1 MYNKAYKKKRKSKI
15 PFITACLVICI
26 LAAAVVIVKNKYT
39 VKTVYVEGNLHYTQ
53 EEIQN
58 FVMQGPLGDN
68 SLYLSFVYRNKGIEN
83 IPFVDVMDVN
93 ILSPDTIK
101 IVVYE
106 KALAGYIQYM
116 DSYMYFD
123 KDGCVVEC
131 SDVKTAG
138 VPQIA
143 GLTFEYMVLG
153 ERLPVEDPE
162 VFDSIMELTK
172 LLEKYELQSDKIFFH
187 SSGDITIYFGDIKV
201 ALGSDASQ
209 LENKMMRLPQ
219 ILSKLEG
226 KKGTLRMENLT
237 ADKTDVSFQ
246 VEE

>member
-1 MYNKAYKKKRKSKI
+1 MYRKKGKRKISI
-15 PFITACLVICI
+15 IAACLIICV
-26 LAAAVVIVKNKYT
+26 LALAVYIVKRKYT

-53 EEIQN
+53 EEIQS
-58 FVMQGPLGDN
+58 FVMKGPLGDN
-68 SLYLSFVYRNKGIEN
+68 SLYLSLKYRNKGIEN

-106 KALAGYIQYM
+106 KALAGYINYM

-123 KDGCVVEC
+123 RDGCVVEC
-131 SDVKTAG
+131 SDVKTDG
-138 VPQIA
+138 IPQIA

-153 ERLPVEDPE
+153 EILPVEDPE
-162 VFDSIMELTK
+162 VFDSIMDLTK
-172 LLEKYELQSDKIFFH
+172 LLEKYELKSDKIFFH
-187 SSGDITIYFGDIKV
+187 SSGDITIYFGEIKA
-201 ALGSDASQ
+201 ALGSDVSQ

-237 ADKTDVSFQ
+237 QDKTDVSFQ
-246 VEE
+246 VE